1 MPIGLLTRERRPD
14 KGLLLQRTGL
24 LPLWWRAVVR
34 RHNDGGGGGEFVA
47 LRLPAPPVVAA
58 PPAPDIRIELRRGAT
73 SVTVSW
79 PVAGASDCA
88 TWLREWLR

>member
-34 RHNDGGGGGEFVA
+34 RHNDGGGGGGCG
-47 LRLPAPPVVAA
+47 
-58 PPAPDIRIELRRGAT
+58 RRGGRG
-73 SVTVSW
+73 
-79 PVAGASDCA
+79 VAKHLVDAHGLQDVLQ
-88 TWLREWLR
+88 WLTRG

>member
-34 RHNDGGGGGEFVA
+34 RHDDGGGCGCE
-47 LRLPAPPVVAA
+47 
-58 PPAPDIRIELRRGAT
+58 RRG
-73 SVTVSW
+73 SRG
-79 PVAGASDCA
+79 VAMHLIDTRGLQDV
-88 TWLREWLR
+88 LQ